1 MSTSS
6 SPSTLSSFVAFAAS
20 AVLAAQFQRIRRKSG
35 SSEWGAS
42 SEFSDRAAPAT
53 DWSSDDDGGS
63 GDDLT
68 ATARATSIATTVT
81 PPPAAAAAASDGISK
96 SVRLVR
102 YLSDQGSGAW
112 KSYTDDDELF
122 VQEFP
127 KVELHVHLDGSVDP
141 DFLWRYMQDHS
152 DEVASCLPVSV
163 DLPWEPGQALAV
175 KSLVQGCATASD
187 FHRLCTCR
195 GYQSLKAML
204 NCFEIFLPI
213 LRRNLDLLEQI
224 GYDFVQRQ
232 WEQNVMYT
240 EVRYSPFLL
249 AEEFNAAQ
257 PSNNDANS
265 ADHPV
270 VSAEDVFRAVT
281 RGLRRGCAKFHVTV
295 NQIVCAITWRP
306 DWADPSLD
314 MAYKHK
320 DSHPCAVVGIDI
332 AAGEEHFDSERFPNL
347 HQPHYRMIQRA
358 QQLGVPI
365 TMHAGESTDLAA
377 RNVEQSIVAYG
388 ATRIGHGYR
397 MVQDPNLVRLV
408 RERNVHVEVCPTS
421 SYETGGWVTSDK
433 DWSGHPVV
441 AMNDAG
447 ISYSL
452 SSDDPAV
459 FHTSL
464 AWQYRIALAKMN
476 LTRKDLVA
484 ANLSAI
490 DAAFCSPTEKA
501 RLRET
506 LLAFA
511 AAQRVEAAPSA
522 TAIPMHASKS
532 DSALPAKRDALA
544 SQMISKRSESNRTAW
559 KRSHSDN
566 FVDRVYISASFK
578 M

>member
-1 MSTSS
+1 MSS
-6 SPSTLSSFVAFAAS
+6 SSSILASFVAFAAS
-20 AVLAAQFQRIRRKSG
+20 AVLVAQLQRRRKS
-35 SSEWGAS
+35 SSLEWSAS
-42 SEFSDRAAPAT
+42 NFSERTAT
-53 DWSSDDDGGS
+53 DGSSDD
-63 GDDLT
+63 GDAGYDDDDDPRT
-68 ATARATSIATTVT
+68 
-81 PPPAAAAAASDGISK
+81 AAAALNSKTQNGPPGVGLSK

-102 YLSDQGSGAW
+102 YLSDQGSNAW
-112 KSYTDDDELF
+112 KTYTDDDELF

-141 DFLWRYMQDHS
+141 DFLWRYMKDHPH
-152 DEVASCLPVSV
+152 EVATCLPVSV
-163 DLPWEPGQALAV
+163 DLPWEPGQSLAV
-175 KSLVQGCATASD
+175 KSLVQGCETASD
-187 FHRLCTCR
+187 FHKLCTCR

-249 AEEFNAAQ
+249 AEEFNSTQ
-257 PSNNDANS
+257 PNDAES
-265 ADHPV
+265 TDRTREP

-281 RGLRRGCAKFHVTV
+281 RGLRRGCSKFHVTV
-295 NQIVCAITWRP
+295 SQIVCAITWRP
-306 DWADPSLD
+306 DWAEPSLD
-314 MAYKHK
+314 LAYAHK

-332 AAGEEHFDSERFPNL
+332 AAGEEHFDSARFPHL

-358 QQLGVPI
+358 QQLGIPI
-365 TMHAGESTDLAA
+365 TMHAGEATDLAA
-377 RNVEQSIVAYG
+377 RNVEQSILAYG
-388 ATRIGHGYR
+388 AARIGHGYR
-397 MVQDPNLVRLV
+397 MVQDPVLVRLV
-408 RERNVHVEVCPTS
+408 KERNVHVEVCPTS
-421 SYETGGWVTSDK
+421 SYETGGWVTTDK
-433 DWSGHPVV
+433 DWLKHPVV
-441 AMNDAG
+441 SMNDAG

-476 LTRKDLVA
+476 LTRKDLVN

-490 DAAFCSPTEKA
+490 DAAFCSPSEKA

-511 AAQRVEAAPSA
+511 ASQRVEISSVKSTA
-522 TAIPMHASKS
+522 TSMHVSKS
-532 DSALPAKRDALA
+532 DTALPTKRDVLA
-544 SQMISKRSESNRTAW
+544 QSERSDASRTAW

>member
-1 MSTSS
+1 LGFLHILDDNGTMSGSS
-6 SPSTLSSFVAFAAS
+6 SILASFVAFAAS
-20 AVLAAQFQRIRRKSG
+20 AVLVAQLQRRRKSI

-42 SEFSDRAAPAT
+42 NFSERTST
-53 DWSSDDDGGS
+53 DWSSDDDAAYN
-63 GDDLT
+63 DDDPRT
-68 ATARATSIATTVT
+68 
-81 PPPAAAAAASDGISK
+81 AAAANSTTQNELSK

-102 YLSDQGSGAW
+102 YLSDQGSNAW

-141 DFLWRYMQDHS
+141 DFLWRYMKDHPH
-152 DEVASCLPVSV
+152 EVATCLPVSV
-163 DLPWEPGQALAV
+163 DLPWEPGQSLAV
-175 KSLVQGCATASD
+175 RSLVQGCETASD
-187 FHRLCTCR
+187 FHKLCTCR
-195 GYQSLKAML
+195 GYQSLKAM
-204 NCFEIFLPI
+204 
-213 LRRNLDLLEQI
+213 LEQI

-249 AEEFNAAQ
+249 AEEFNSTQ
-257 PSNNDANS
+257 PSNAESTD
-265 ADHPV
+265 PTRRP

-281 RGLRRGCAKFHVTV
+281 RGLRRGCSTFHVTV
-295 NQIVCAITWRP
+295 SQILCAITWRP
-306 DWADPSLD
+306 DWAEPSLD
-314 MAYKHK
+314 LACAHR

-332 AAGEEHFDSERFPNL
+332 AAGEEHFDSARFPHL

-358 QQLGVPI
+358 QQLGIPI
-365 TMHAGESTDLAA
+365 TMHAGEATDLAA
-377 RNVEQSIVAYG
+377 RNVEQSILAYG
-388 ATRIGHGYR
+388 ASRIGHGYR
-397 MVQDPNLVRLV
+397 MVQDPGLLRLV
-408 RERNVHVEVCPTS
+408 KERNVHVEVCPTS
-421 SYETGGWVTSDK
+421 SYETGGWVTTDK
-433 DWSGHPVV
+433 DWLTHPVV
-441 AMNDAG
+441 SMNDAG
-447 ISYSL
+447 ISFSL

-476 LTRKDLVA
+476 LTRKDLVN

-501 RLRET
+501 RLREM

-511 AAQRVEAAPSA
+511 ASQRVEVASAKSTAA
-522 TAIPMHASKS
+522 TAMHVSKS
-532 DSALPAKRDALA
+532 DTALLTKRDVLR
-544 SQMISKRSESNRTAW
+544 QSKRSDASRTEW